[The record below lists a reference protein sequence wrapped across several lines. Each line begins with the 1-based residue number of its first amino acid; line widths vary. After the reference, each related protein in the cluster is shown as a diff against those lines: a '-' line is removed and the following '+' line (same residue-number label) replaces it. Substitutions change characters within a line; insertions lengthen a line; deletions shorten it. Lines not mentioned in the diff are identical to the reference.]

1 MGKGAIFMNWK
12 KARTRY
18 GWVATLC
25 AGVAACNAH
34 AGDDPALPPDTFTP
48 SLVYDGAAGAVLRGG
63 QSTGSTYAGILH
75 LRLQAKAPPGSDWA
89 GTSALVDVRTLHGGH
104 PSARVGDAQG
114 VSNIEG
120 PDGTDIHEL
129 WVQHNFQQAN
139 LSLLAGIYDLNS
151 EFYRLQAAGLF
162 LNSSFGI
169 GPEFAQSGVEGPSI
183 FPRTSAGV
191 RLSTKPAPGVVVR
204 GALLDGVPVVR
215 PDGTRGV
222 FRAGDGWLGVGEVAF
237 LSRSDEADDDH
248 SDVRQRQGRFSA
260 LPPYQD
266 KLAFGLWR
274 YSGKLPAID
283 AAPSDP
289 APAMRRSS
297 GAYAIGEWRIIGRE
311 PSPSRTLSAF
321 AQVGTA
327 SSATNRFGSYIGAGL
342 VGTGW
347 IPGRDAD
354 QIGLS
359 VASARNGAAYA
370 RSQSALG
377 QAAAHAETTIEAS
390 YLMQLTKWLT
400 LQPDLQYVIH
410 PDTQRSLANAW
421 VVQLRFELS
430 F

>member
-1 MGKGAIFMNWK
+1 MFKTRMALAALCLGA
-12 KARTRY
+12 
-18 GWVATLC
+18 
-25 AGVAACNAH
+25 AACA
-34 AGDDPALPPDTFTP
+34 AAADEDASAPSAVTP
-48 SLVYDGAAGAVLRGG
+48 SLVYDGAATEVLHGGAQRGG
-63 QSTGSTYAGILH
+63 AYTGSLH
-75 LRLQAKAPPGSDWA
+75 LRLLAKAPASSDWA

-104 PSARVGDAQG
+104 PSALVGDAQG

-120 PDGTDIHEL
+120 PHGTDIHEL
-129 WVQHNFQQAN
+129 WVQHNFQDSG

-169 GPEFAQSGVEGPSI
+169 GPEFSQSGIEGPSI

-191 RLSTKPAPGVVVR
+191 RVSSRLAPGVVVR

-215 PDGTRGV
+215 PDGARGV
-222 FRAGDGWLGVGEVAF
+222 FRPGDGLLGVGEVAF
-237 LSRSDEADDDH
+237 LSRPDEADDGH
-248 SDVRQRQGRFSA
+248 SDVRRRQGRFSA

-274 YSGKLPAID
+274 YTGALPTVD
-283 AAPSDP
+283 AAASDP
-289 APAMRRSS
+289 SSALASVKGRSA

-311 PSPSRTLSAF
+311 ATPSRTLSAF
-321 AQVGTA
+321 AQLGTA
-327 SSATNRFGSYIGAGL
+327 SSATNRFGSYVGAGL

-347 IPGRDAD
+347 IPGRETD
-354 QIGLS
+354 QLGLS
-359 VASARNGAAYA
+359 VASARNGAPYA
-370 RSQSALG
+370 QSQAALG
-377 QAAAHAETTIEAS
+377 QPVTHAETTIEAS
-390 YLMQLTKWLT
+390 YLMQLTPWLT

-421 VVQLRFELS
+421 VVQVRFELS